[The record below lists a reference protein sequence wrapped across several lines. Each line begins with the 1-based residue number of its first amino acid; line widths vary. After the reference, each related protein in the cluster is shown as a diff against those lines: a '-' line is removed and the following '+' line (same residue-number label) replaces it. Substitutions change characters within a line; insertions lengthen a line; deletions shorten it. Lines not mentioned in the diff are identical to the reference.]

1 MALTQITSAPQQS
14 LAAPSYDALYQGVA
28 AGEAYKTAGAK
39 FKADSIKEGLQNF
52 ERNQQLLAK
61 HMGIFQ
67 GAITSNPEFKAAIEE
82 LDPKSDLGKAVQD
95 ASRGNASLTSMLA
108 LSNFATEYGAGE
120 AAQQQQ
126 LLNEETLRN
135 NQMVNNAA
143 AEVDNANE
151 FLDALIDPV
160 TNMINPAEIVE
171 QINKMKES
179 GTEFGPGF
187 RTALTKALEQ
197 RQEMGQIKTP
207 LLQPNIKPV
216 FKKPGDDSSEL
227 IGYVISDRAGR
238 PVTTFDLHNKA
249 HDYNPAAQLKQSM
262 EILDSMALEKDANGD
277 LKYTGVEIEALR
289 RGIINTIT
297 KSASSNNAVGQA
309 FNIVKTNLGI
319 PPYIDGQPNPVFWD
333 EVTRLIK
340 LKLKGEKPSRE
351 EAKMTMEDFTTQL
364 MTQYGYQPAD
374 ADKIA
379 NDALNSYTKASQAEA
394 GWE

>member
-1 MALTQITSAPQQS
+1 MALTQITQAPQQA
-14 LAAPSYDALYQGVA
+14 LATPSYDALYQGVA
-28 AGEAYKTAGAK
+28 QGEGYKTAGAR

-52 ERNQQLLAK
+52 EKNQQLLSK

-67 GAITSNPEFKAAIEE
+67 GAISSNPEFKAAIEQ

-151 FLDALIDPV
+151 FLDALIDPT
-160 TNMINPAEIVE
+160 TNMINPAEIAME
-171 QINKMKES
+171 IERMKKN
-179 GTEFGPGF
+179 GYEFGPGF

-207 LLQPNIKPV
+207 LLQPNIQAVYKT
-216 FKKPGDDSSEL
+216 PGDDSSGV

-238 PVTTFDLHNKA
+238 PVTTFDLQDKQY
-249 HDYNPAAQLKQSM
+249 DYNPAVQLQRGMKV
-262 EILDSMALEKDANGD
+262 IDSMALEKDADGN
-277 LKYTGVEIEALR
+277 LKYSGSEIQSLK
-289 RGIINTIT
+289 RGLMNTLT

-309 FNIVKTNLGI
+309 YNIVMTELGI
-319 PPYIDGQPNPVFWD
+319 TPYINGQPNPVFWD

-340 LKLKGEKPSRE
+340 LRLAGEKPSSE
-351 EAKMTMEDFTTQL
+351 EAKVTMEEFTTSL
-364 MTQYGYQPAD
+364 MMKYGFSASE
-374 ADKIA
+374 AEKHS
-379 NDALNSYTKASQAEA
+379 NDALKSYTKATQAES